1 MGGDMTSGGRRTA
14 GLGIIPAA
22 FLVHNVEEA
31 VMIPP
36 MLPVV
41 QATLRGVVGPWA
53 TLPSAGQYVTVLVIL
68 TLAVFALWLAAL
80 RHDGLAYG
88 LVVFQATMTLNV
100 LNHVG
105 GAVLLKGYA
114 PGVVT
119 ALLVEAVTSVV
130 VFWSVRRAGWMS
142 RRQWRWA
149 AIWAVVLHGPVFYG
163 LGLLVLRG

>member
-1 MGGDMTSGGRRTA
+1 MTFGGRRAA

-41 QATLRGVVGPWA
+41 QAALRGVVGPWV
-53 TLPSAGQYVTVLVIL
+53 TLPSAGQYMAVLVIL
-68 TLAVFALWLAAL
+68 TLAVFALWLSAL

-88 LVVFQATMTLNV
+88 LVVFQATMALNV

-105 GAVLLKGYA
+105 GAVLLRGYA
-114 PGVVT
+114 PGIVT
-119 ALLVEAVTSVV
+119 AVLVEAVTSVV
-130 VFWSVRRAGWMS
+130 VFWHVRQAGWMS

-163 LGLLVLRG
+163 LGLLALWG

>member
-1 MGGDMTSGGRRTA
+1 MRSDGRRAA

-36 MLPVV
+36 MLPVL
-41 QATLRGVVGPWA
+41 QATLRGVLGPWA
-53 TLPSAGQYVTVLVIL
+53 TLPSAAPYVAILVIL

-88 LVVFQATMTLNV
+88 LVVFQATMMLNV

-105 GAVLLKGYA
+105 GAVALRGYA

-119 ALLVEAVTSVV
+119 ALLVETVTTVV
-130 VFWSVRRAGWMS
+130 VFWRVRRGGWMS

-149 AIWAVVLHGPVFYG
+149 AIWAGVIHGPVFYG

>member
-1 MGGDMTSGGRRTA
+1 MTSGGRRAA

-31 VMIPP
+31 VMISPK
-36 MLPVV
+36 LPVV

-53 TLPSAGQYVTVLVIL
+53 TVPSAGQYVAVLVIL
-68 TLAVFALWLAAL
+68 TLAVFALWRAAL

-114 PGVVT
+114 PGIVT
-119 ALLVEAVTSVV
+119 ALFVEAVTSVV
-130 VFWSVRRAGWMS
+130 VFRRVRRAGWMS

-149 AIWAVVLHGPVFYG
+149 AIWALVLHGPIFYG